1 MTETSAEDD
10 SIANVLLWAIFV
22 NRKDVA
28 EICWLRGK
36 DHLCE
41 KLWYVYYYLSVY
53 QLECQWAFL
62 TSLCMS
68 FVRLYIRMCIY
79 RIFNFVWL
87 SDLVPWSV
95 PINHRLKSV
104 RFSVRPFALPSVC
117 LSVNFHFWF
126 LLYLGENNSNCTK
139 RALIIFIN
147 IFKLNLIKN

>member
-1 MTETSAEDD
+1 MFYSGQYL
-10 SIANVLLWAIFV
+10 SIEKMWRKYVGLEAKTIYVRSYDIF
-22 NRKDVA
+22 
-28 EICWLRGK
+28 ITI
-36 DHLCE
+36 
-41 KLWYVYYYLSVY
+41 SVY
-53 QLECQWAFL
+53 QLEYQWAFL

-139 RALIIFIN
+139 GALIIFIN